1 MYKLTADQYDAFC
14 FASMNSIYCR
24 EEDDIVFW
32 TDSLVSL
39 TAALTGNYPEQE
51 IIDGATNK
59 AKELANRGKQLHRL
73 NYIEINELIEYFIGK
88 FTYDES
94 QAWRIHRT
102 TKEESE
108 ELKRLYNEAVKN
120 GSL

>member
-14 FASMNSIYCR
+14 LASMSSIFCQK
-24 EEDDIVFW
+24 EDDIVFW

-51 IIDGATNK
+51 IINGAVNK
-59 AKELANRGKQLHRL
+59 AKELASRGKQLHRL
-73 NYIEINELIEYFIGK
+73 DYIEINELIEYFIGK

-94 QAWRIHRT
+94 QAWRIYRPS
-102 TKEESE
+102 KEEAE
-108 ELKRLYNEAVKN
+108 ELKRLHDEAVKN

>member
-1 MYKLTADQYDAFC
+1 MYNLTSDQYDAFC
-14 FASMNSIYCR
+14 LASMSSIFCQK
-24 EEDDIVFW
+24 EDDIVFW

-51 IIDGATNK
+51 IINGAVNK
-59 AKELANRGKQLHRL
+59 AKEISSKGKQLHRL
-73 NYIEINELIEYFIGK
+73 DYPEINELIKHFIGE

-94 QAWRIHRT
+94 QAWRIAKP

-108 ELKRLYNEAVKN
+108 NLKRLHDEAIKN